1 MQGMA
6 LNYNITEDALWV
18 MTFAEMA
25 ALRDGREAVSPT
37 DVLLGLMLLSD
48 PDFSE
53 SLPSLSAQLLR
64 AACFAPDDLPTL
76 RDLGWSDLPDEP
88 SFGGRMSPEVTELL
102 EGAMLCARDF
112 EVPYIGAEHLLVS
125 VLAGEFGPEVAAWIQ
140 DSGLSEAEV
149 FREWVGMLHRIQGG
163 DMGLGSPPV
172 VEA

>member
-1 MQGMA
+1 MA

-25 ALRDGREAVSPT
+25 ALRDDREAVSPI

-48 PDFSE
+48 PRFSE
-53 SLPSLSAQLLR
+53 SHPSLGAQLLR
-64 AACFAPDDLPTL
+64 AACFAPDNLPTL
-76 RDLGWSDLPDEP
+76 DDLGWSDLPEEP
-88 SFGGRMSPEVTELL
+88 SFGGSMSREGSELL
-102 EGAMLCARDF
+102 EGAMLCASDF

-125 VLAGEFGPEVAAWIQ
+125 VLAGEFGPDVEAWLA

-149 FREWVGMLHRIQGG
+149 FRQWVGMLLRIQGG
-163 DMGLGSPPV
+163 DIGLGSPPV